1 MAETRSSQGRQE
13 KEAAEDLLARLT
25 LQEEE
30 EDESP
35 KGGGKKR
42 TASSSLEAESPKW
55 GKNPLPE
62 ASTTATNSSP
72 EWDPRA
78 QPLVKS

>member
-30 EDESP
+30 EDEFIWEEELPDMAEPARWLAIARVHTPKTFSP
-35 KGGGKKR
+35 NALYNDMR
-42 TASSSLEAESPKW
+42 AAW
-55 GKNPLPE
+55 NP
-62 ASTTATNSSP
+62 A
-72 EWDPRA
+72 
-78 QPLVKS
+78 K